1 MLWTQGDTLCVG
13 VKCVEAVTV
22 KEWKKSTTAQPEQ
35 LCLEDGICSFVA
47 TLSLRN
53 AWRNSCLVQ
62 KATITGGHGVPCAS
76 CLVGKVIGL

>member
-1 MLWTQGDTLCVG
+1 MLWTQRDTLCVG

-35 LCLEDGICSFVA
+35 LCLEHGICSFVA

-62 KATITGGHGVPCAS
+62 KTTLLEDMEY
-76 CLVGKVIGL
+76 LVHLAL